1 MRRLFARFALAVSAF
16 AIIAGPAA
24 AQTRVTLKSATASSS
39 YYVMMVQLG
48 EVLRAETKGQIQA
61 TVEESQ
67 GSVQNVKEAGKRP
80 GNFVF
85 TTPPSLLAAARAGRK
100 PFEGETGYDAIR
112 TLFVMPY
119 VNVKIGSTSC
129 RERMCR

>member
-48 EVLRAETKGQIQA
+48 EVLRAETKGQIQD

-67 GSVQNVKEAGKRP
+67 GRAEERRVGKEWVGTWRSRGSPDHEKK
-80 GNFVF
+80 NM
-85 TTPPSLLAAARAGRK
+85 AGRRSEVQVWLGNGTLAK
-100 PFEGETGYDAIR
+100 AGSEGR
-112 TLFVMPY
+112 RV
-119 VNVKIGSTSC
+119 
-129 RERMCR
+129 

>member
-48 EVLRAETKGQIQA
+48 EVLRAETKGQIRS
-61 TVEESQ
+61 EEHTSELQ
-67 GSVQNVKEAGKRP
+67 SLMRISYAVFCLKKKKTKEHIKTKFSYSP
-80 GNFVF
+80 
-85 TTPPSLLAAARAGRK
+85 
-100 PFEGETGYDAIR
+100 
-112 TLFVMPY
+112 
-119 VNVKIGSTSC
+119 
-129 RERMCR
+129 

>member
-85 TTPPSLLAAARAGRK
+85 TTPPSLLAAARAGRS
-100 PFEGETGYDAIR
+100 EEH
-112 TLFVMPY
+112 
-119 VNVKIGSTSC
+119 TSELQSLM
-129 RERMCR
+129 RRSYAVFFLQKTH